1 MVLVTIGFLDPLETV
16 GGSAF
21 DETVDGDVWVL
32 VDVDDLPVDLP
43 VEKVVDSVE
52 RAELVADSDV
62 DHKSVLDDGGNVV
75 LVVKTVGSIFE
86 VD

>member
-1 MVLVTIGFLDPLETV
+1 M
-16 GGSAF
+16 
-21 DETVDGDVWVL
+21 L

-62 DHKSVLDDGGNVV
+62 VDEPVVDDEGNVV